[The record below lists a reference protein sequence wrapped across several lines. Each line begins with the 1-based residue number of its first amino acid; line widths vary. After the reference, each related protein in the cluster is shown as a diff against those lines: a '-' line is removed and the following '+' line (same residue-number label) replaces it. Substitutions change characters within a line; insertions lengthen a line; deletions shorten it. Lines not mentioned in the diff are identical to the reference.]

1 MSESPI
7 FNPQY
12 RKQIVTLMIKQ
23 FSVTYYFTGRFWLQ
37 GADLNLRPSGYECDS
52 VRNTYL

>member
-1 MSESPI
+1 MSASPI

-23 FSVTYYFTGRFWLQ
+23 FSVTYYFTGRFCLP
-37 GADLNLRPSGYECDS
+37 GVDLNPRPSGYG
-52 VRNTYL
+52 VIQHL